1 MNSILKI
8 RNINEERI
16 KYMDIEEKIFV
27 EMKKG

>member
-16 KYMDIEEKIFV
+16 KYMDIEEKIYV
-27 EMKKG
+27 EKKKG